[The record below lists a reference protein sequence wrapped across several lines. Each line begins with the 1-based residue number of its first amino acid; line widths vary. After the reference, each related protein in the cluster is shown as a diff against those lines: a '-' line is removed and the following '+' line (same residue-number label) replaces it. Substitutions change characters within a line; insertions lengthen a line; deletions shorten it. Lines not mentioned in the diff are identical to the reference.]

1 MTSSMRYSMI
11 VLGVVTVVG
20 LVIVGCQS
28 NRRNANMQPAP
39 GENAEP
45 TSLVLAVDQE
55 EALVVAGGARLWE
68 QNCIRCHN
76 PRTPAS
82 LSDTQWGIVMHHMRV
97 RANLTAEEHEA
108 ILRFLQA
115 AN

>member
-1 MTSSMRYSMI
+1 MTSSTRYWII

-28 NRRNANMQPAP
+28 NGRSADMQSAPA
-39 GENAEP
+39 ENAESTP
-45 TSLVLAVDQE
+45 LELAVDQE
-55 EALVVAGGARLWE
+55 ESPVVAAGAQLWE

-82 LSDTQWGIVMHHMRV
+82 LSDTQWRVVMHHMRV
-97 RANLTAEEHEA
+97 RAGLTATEHEA